1 MTLYLYSFLLAL
13 GFLTLSRFVAN
24 RFFLW
29 VGMICVIASVHL
41 LHLDTPAFGRMV
53 VICAALLICMKGLVL
68 AEWGGRLTWSRRF
81 IFTFLWFGMDPI
93 PFAAKKRRLT
103 WKKDALIGVICFLVG
118 IILSVGIAHLVADL
132 EANLVLIMF
141 VPLSIAFH
149 YGVLRL
155 LAAFWRMQGIAVRPL
170 FRNPLVSRGLADF
183 WAKRWN
189 LSFSQMM
196 ARAVQR
202 PLRERVGRR
211 PALFAVFLVSG
222 LLHEL
227 AITVPVQSGYGLPTL
242 YFVVHGLVVLLEK
255 ETWPL
260 WLSRALSLILV
271 TAPMPF
277 LFPALFTEEVIIVT
291 LNFLQIF

>member
-1 MTLYLYSFLLAL
+1 MILFLYSLLLA
-13 GFLTLSRFVAN
+13 FLFLALSRFVTN
-24 RFFLW
+24 RLVLW
-29 VGMICVIASVHL
+29 FGVLLVVGTVHL
-41 LHLDTPAFGRMV
+41 WHLDTPAFGRMV
-53 VICAALLICMKGLVL
+53 VICSVLLLCMKGIVL
-68 AEWGGRLTWSRRF
+68 AEWGGRLSWPRWF

-93 PFAAKKRRLT
+93 PFATKKRQVR
-103 WKKDALIGVICFLVG
+103 WKKDGMIGLGCFLVG
-118 IILSVGIAHLVADL
+118 LALSIVVAHMDRVF
-132 EANLVLIMF
+132 VLIMF

-155 LAAFWRMQGIAVRPL
+155 LTAFWRMQGIPVRPL

-202 PLRERVGRR
+202 PLRAKFGKR
-211 PALFAVFLVSG
+211 PALFTVFLTSG

-242 YFVVHGLVVLLEK
+242 YFTLHGVIVLLEK
-255 ETWPL
+255 EKWPL
-260 WLSRALSLILV
+260 WFSRSLALLLV
-271 TAPMPF
+271 AVPLPL
-277 LFPALFTEEVIIVT
+277 LFPDVFTEEIIVFT
-291 LNFLQIF
+291 LNYLQFF